1 MEKVD
6 CIFFQLAK
14 AYQLGNRFLTQKVS
28 ELNLT
33 SVQAMILGF
42 LDHEDQVTSSELGKR
57 AELDSA
63 TLTGIL
69 DRLETAGFIER
80 KGNPDDRR
88 SIRIHLTKQGKVMAQ
103 EASRVIIEAN
113 KEFLQVLTE
122 EQKRD
127 LHGIIQTLRQY
138 TTRLK
143 THIKHPDRMPEKRS
157 NYGKDS

>member
-1 MEKVD
+1 MQETD

-14 AYQLGNRFLTQKVS
+14 ASQLGNRFLSQKVS

-42 LDHEDQVTSSELGKR
+42 LDNEDQITSSELGKR

-69 DRLETAGFIER
+69 DRLETAGYIER

-88 SIRIHLTKQGKVMAQ
+88 SIHIHLTQKGKAMGR
-103 EASRVIIEAN
+103 EATRVIAAAN
-113 KEFLQVLTE
+113 IEFLQVLTE
-122 EQKRD
+122 KQKRD
-127 LHGIIQTLRQY
+127 LHGIIQTLRLSAP
-138 TTRLK
+138 R
-143 THIKHPDRMPEKRS
+143 
-157 NYGKDS
+157 G